1 MDYSLISLRTLV
13 GDVLNE
19 AFEKHPNIFVLDA
32 DLAGSTTSA
41 KFAAK
46 HPEHFIETGIA
57 EQNAM
62 SAAAGIAVEGGVPF
76 FVDFSIFVTGTCW
89 TQIRQ
94 ACYGKLNVKM
104 IGTHNGMDGSFDGA
118 THHANEDIALTRVL
132 PDLTILDPS
141 NPDEFRAAVEC
152 AIAIDGPVYI
162 RVTRGDVPNLPA
174 VGDFVPGKAKL
185 LSDEG
190 NDFALIY
197 EGSTTDLAMRSFS
210 AAHNQGYAGKLVNIC
225 SLKPVDIQLIRTI
238 AQDVKRVVTVE
249 NHSIL
254 GGLGGL
260 VAESVCDMPHHAPIL
275 RVGVEDV
282 FTESG
287 PADKLKEKYGL
298 NVENVLSK
306 LALSE

>member
-1 MDYSLISLRTLV
+1 MDYPLISLRTLV

-62 SAAAGIAVEGGVPF
+62 SAAAGVAVEGGIPF
-76 FVDFSIFVTGTCW
+76 FVDFSIFIAGTCW

-104 IGTHNGMDGSFDGA
+104 IGTHNGMDGGFDGA
-118 THHANEDIALTRVL
+118 SHHANEDIAIMRVL

-141 NPDEFRAAVEC
+141 NPDEFRAAIEC

-162 RVTRGDVPNLPA
+162 RVTRGNVPNMPA
-174 VGDFVPGKAKL
+174 TGEFVPGKARVL
-185 LSDEG
+185 CDEG

-197 EGSTTDLAMRSFS
+197 EGSTTDLAMRSF
-210 AAHNQGYAGKLVNIC
+210 AAAQSQGHAGKLVNIR
-225 SLKPVDIQLIRTI
+225 SLKPVDTQLIRAI
-238 AQDVKRVVTVE
+238 AQDVKRIVTVE

-254 GGLGGL
+254 GGLGSL
-260 VAESVCDMPHHAPIL
+260 VAESVCDMPHHAPVL

-287 PADKLKEKYGL
+287 PADEVKEKYGL
-298 NVENVLSK
+298 TVDNVLSK
-306 LALSE
+306 LVLS